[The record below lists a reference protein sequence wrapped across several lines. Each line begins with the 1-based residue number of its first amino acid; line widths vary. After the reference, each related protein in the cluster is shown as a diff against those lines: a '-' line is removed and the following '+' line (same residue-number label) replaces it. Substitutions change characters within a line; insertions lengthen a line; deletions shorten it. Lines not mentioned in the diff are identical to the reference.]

1 MTLSLTDA
9 IYSLKLETVNRQDKV
24 AGRDMAGSREVVAQ
38 ALRSFK
44 DGWGQYGP
52 GELDALA
59 QAVARGARLSNTDW
73 AMLETVLEHG

>member
-1 MTLSLTDA
+1 MTLDLADA
-9 IYSLKLETVNRQDKV
+9 IYNLKLQTVNREDKV
-24 AGRDMAGSREVVAQ
+24 AGRDLPGSRAAVAQ

-52 GELDALA
+52 GELEALA

-73 AMLETVLEHG
+73 AMLETVLERG